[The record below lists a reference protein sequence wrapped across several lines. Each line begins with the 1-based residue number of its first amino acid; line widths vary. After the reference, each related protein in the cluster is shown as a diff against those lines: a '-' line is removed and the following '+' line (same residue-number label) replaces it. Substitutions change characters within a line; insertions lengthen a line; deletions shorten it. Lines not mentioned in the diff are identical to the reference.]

1 MFRLIVLL
9 AVLAAVTTNAFVPGS
24 RVVTPRASFVQ
35 QMATQDEGIFAWL
48 SGFLFPLT
56 ATKEMDATKVI
67 PNPPKLNKAPKGSL
81 QFKRNQI
88 DQKAAFEQRYLPPGW
103 FKKQKLFA
111 NLDKR
116 Y

>member
-1 MFRLIVLL
+1 MILFSLL
-9 AVLAAVTTNAFVPGS
+9 TIPLSSSCSLST
-24 RVVTPRASFVQ
+24 
-35 QMATQDEGIFAWL
+35 DEGIFAWL
-48 SGFLFPLT
+48 SGFLFPLS

-81 QFKRNQI
+81 QFKRNQV
-88 DQKAAFEQRYLPPGW
+88 DQKAAFEQKYLPPGW

-116 Y
+116 